1 MFWNGKIMKRCF
13 VVRLLSMCV
22 GLGIAQ
28 ATMAA
33 EPVSTPTPP
42 VKVRAAEDKEQLGR
56 RLQSVETLIE
66 KSSAAK
72 QIEASH
78 NPEAV
83 ARRDKARALRRQAV
97 EAFEAQDYG
106 KSTSLLD
113 EAAKTL
119 FEGVRLA
126 APEQVT
132 REKKRR
138 DFDSRMESVKTLLA
152 AQKRI
157 GTEKHLDAKEGAVSR
172 KIEGLVQQAN
182 TLAAANKLD
191 EAISMLDQALLAA
204 KTAIGGLREGDT
216 LVRSLSFATKEEE
229 YHYETDRNDT
239 HKMLVKVLL
248 EEKFGAS
255 GINPMTQ
262 KFLDQAANLR
272 AMAEAQAKK
281 GDYEAGIKMLED
293 STKEL
298 VRAIRSAGIFIPG

>member
-1 MFWNGKIMKRCF
+1 MKPSI
-13 VVRLLSMCV
+13 VVRLLAMCV
-22 GLGIAQ
+22 GLCFAQ
-28 ATMAA
+28 ATLAA

-42 VKVRAAEDKEQLGR
+42 GKGRAAEDKEQLGR

-72 QIEASH
+72 QIEASP
-78 NPEAV
+78 NPDAV

-97 EAFEAQDYG
+97 ESFEAQDYG

-132 REKKRR
+132 QEKKRR
-138 DFDSRMESVKTLLA
+138 DFDSRMESVKALLS

-157 GTEKHLDAKEGAVSR
+157 GTEKHLDAKEGEISR
-172 KIEGLVQQAN
+172 KIEGLMQQAN
-182 TLAAANKLD
+182 ALAAANKLD
-191 EAISMLDQALLAA
+191 EARSTLDQALQIA

-216 LVRSLSFATKEEE
+216 LVRSLNFATKEEE

-248 EEKFGAS
+248 EEKLGAS
-255 GINPMTQ
+255 GISPMTQ

-272 AMAEAQAKK
+272 TMAEAQAKK
-281 GDYEAGIKMLED
+281 GDYEGGIKMLED

-298 VRAIRSAGIFIPG
+298 IRAIRSAGIFIPG

>member
-1 MFWNGKIMKRCF
+1 MKRCF
-13 VVRLLSMCV
+13 VERLLAMCV
-22 GLGIAQ
+22 GVCVAQ
-28 ATMAA
+28 ASMAA

-42 VKVRAAEDKEQLGR
+42 GKGRAVEDKEQLGR

-72 QIEASH
+72 QIEASP
-78 NPEAV
+78 NPDAV

-132 REKKRR
+132 AEKKRR
-138 DFDSRMESVKTLLA
+138 DFDSRMESVKALLS

-157 GTEKHLDAKEGAVSR
+157 SAEKRSGTKETEISNR
-172 KIEGLVQQAN
+172 IEALIREAAA
-182 TLAAANKLD
+182 LAAANKLD
-191 EAISMLDQALLAA
+191 QGRVVLDRAYAMTNISVE
-204 KTAIGGLREGDT
+204 GLREGDT
-216 LVRSLSFATKEEE
+216 LVRSLNFATKEEE
-229 YHYETDRNDT
+229 YRYEIDRNDA
-239 HKMLVKVLL
+239 HKGLVKALI
-248 EEKFGAS
+248 EEKLGAS
-255 GINPMTQ
+255 GISAMTQ

-281 GDYEAGIKMLED
+281 GDYEGGIKMLED
-293 STKEL
+293 STREL